1 MTNLWVEQLITI
13 AVAVA
18 AQRRVT
24 HKCALCEQ
32 TLCLQAFVG
41 RSRTLVYRRTALGAT
56 RIGTVGLGTSSAI
69 ANVIGAHVFVVALII
84 VLATS
89 FLEIVDA
96 TSFRV
101 TIADAAIKRARVVV
115 VALL

>member
-1 MTNLWVEQLITI
+1 MTNLWVEQLFAITVS
-13 AVAVA
+13 VAT
-18 AQRRVT
+18 QRRVT
-24 HKCALCEQ
+24 HKCALSEQ

-41 RSRTLVYRRTALGAT
+41 RSRALVYRRTTVGTT
-56 RIGTVGLGTSSAI
+56 RIGTVGLGTSCAI
-69 ANVIGAHVFVVALII
+69 ANVIGAHIFVVTLIV

-101 TIADAAIKRARVVV
+101 TIADAAIKRASVVV